1 MPAYIRAV
9 RRRITVPLRQYEFDA
24 LVCFAYN
31 PGSFLDKVCN
41 FINNGQVSD
50 AMTLISKIVYS
61 GTERQKGLVD
71 RRHDE
76 VNLFLN
82 GQY

>member
-1 MPAYIRAV
+1 MLK
-9 RRRITVPLRQYEFDA
+9 TS
-24 LVCFAYN
+24 YN
-31 PGSFLDKVCN
+31 PGSFLDKVYN
-41 FINNGQVSD
+41 FIKNGQVSD
-50 AMTLISKIVYS
+50 TMTLISKIVYS

-71 RRHDE
+71 HRHDE